1 MIIQKFGGVAMRD
14 QKSRATCIHHI
25 KEAIQLHKSVIVVV
39 SAMGRAGDPYS
50 TDTLIH
56 LSDAFKQAP
65 ESQDLAAICGEL
77 LAISVL
83 SAELLQKQIP
93 CHLAYGVQAGLFTDD
108 NFGEASIL
116 KTSTNSISEI
126 LQIVPCVIVPGFQGI
141 TTDNRFTTLGR
152 GGSDLTA
159 ILLAVLFKSKTVE
172 FYKDVPGVMTED
184 PKKHED
190 AKMLKEVSYKEL
202 VKYCLKGH
210 PIIQKKAVDM
220 AAKNHIHLHIRQFGS
235 PLEGTHV
242 SP

>member
-14 QKSRATCIHHI
+14 EKSRATCIQHI
-25 KEAIQLHKSVIVVV
+25 KNAINTHKNVIVVV

-50 TDTLIH
+50 TDTLLH
-56 LSDAFKQAP
+56 LSDSFKQAP

-83 SAELLQKQIP
+83 SAELLRENVP

-108 NFGEASIL
+108 NFGEATIL
-116 KTSTNSISEI
+116 KTSTDSINEI
-126 LQIVPCVIVPGFQGI
+126 LQIVPCVIVPGFQGV

-159 ILLAVLFKSKTVE
+159 IIMAILFKSKSVE

-184 PKKHED
+184 PKKHQD
-190 AKMLKEVSYKEL
+190 AKMLKKVTYNEL
-202 VKYCLKGH
+202 LKYCQKGH
-210 PIIQKKAVDM
+210 PVVQKKAVEM
-220 AAKNHIHLHIRQFGS
+220 AAKNQIHLHIRQFGS
-235 PLEGTHV
+235 NSEGTHV
-242 SP
+242 LP